1 MTEVP
6 SSLEHLKALR
16 WARLF
21 MQRLNIKAGMEEVM
35 TP

>member
-6 SSLEHLKALR
+6 SSLEHLKAMR
-16 WARLF
+16 WDRLL
-21 MQRLNIKAGMEEVM
+21 MQRLNIKSGMVEVV